1 MNCWG
6 SAWYEFT
13 KHIALYGFD
22 MVVVVWNEGWLLF
35 IPSLF
40 CYGKALVSKFQSIIP
55 DWMVGEAGSAGP
67 RVHVHSLADQRSK
80 WRHFYSF

>member
-1 MNCWG
+1 MNLQSILLFMDSIW
-6 SAWYEFT
+6 SWWYGT
-13 KHIALYGFD
+13 KG
-22 MVVVVWNEGWLLF
+22 LF

-55 DWMVGEAGSAGP
+55 DWMDGEAGSAGP

-80 WRHFYSF
+80 WGHFYSF